1 MHQNLLTTPKA
12 AEYLGLSRNT
22 LNRWR
27 WDGRGP
33 RYLKLGSAVRYRIS
47 DLDAFIEAAERNHTS
62 AGAA

>member
-1 MHQNLLTTPKA
+1 MQNGMMTTAKA
-12 AEYLGLSRNT
+12 AEYLGLSVNT

-33 RYLKLGSAVRYRIS
+33 RYLKLGSAVRYRLS

-62 AGAA
+62 AGAV

>member
-33 RYLKLGSAVRYRIS
+33 RYLKLGSAVRYRQS
-47 DLDAFIEAAERNHTS
+47 DLDAFIEAAERNHTTV
-62 AGAA
+62 A